1 MKRRYLILIVCFFYS
16 TLYGQSTDSTTLKLT
31 SDLERIYERGH
42 INGFSVSIVD
52 KGGSLYQKGFGY
64 SDLKSKRNYS
74 ENTVQNIG
82 SISKTLIGV
91 ALLKAQELGKLNL
104 DDPINKYLPFEIS
117 NPHFSDEKITIRQLA
132 THTSSI
138 RDPSSYYRNGY
149 ILREKDNFNVK
160 VNKNFK
166 SLEEKISL
174 DEFLFNILSEQGK
187 WYTKTNFL
195 KSKPGA
201 LFEYS
206 NVAAGLAALIIE
218 KATNQSFNSFTG
230 KHIFEPLAMFNT
242 GWSRNEIDAT
252 KHSKLYY
259 YNHKELAPY
268 ELTNYPD
275 GGLITSSLDL
285 GKYLTELILGYSGN
299 GKILSTESYN
309 ELFTPQLTDIN
320 FTVRNNSVYNDEYN
334 MGIFMGMSA
343 HSQIGHT
350 GGDPGVATHMFFNS
364 ETKTGKL
371 LIVNTEL
378 RRKGIQ
384 EFVDI
389 WRKLEEFET
398 RLADPS
404 IILSINN
411 LVK

>member
-1 MKRRYLILIVCFFYS
+1 MKRRYLILIVCFFSS
-16 TLYGQSTDSTTLKLT
+16 TLYGQSADSTILKLS
-31 SDLERIYERGH
+31 SDLERIYERSH
-42 INGFSVSIVD
+42 IIGFSVSIVD

-82 SISKTLIGV
+82 SISKTFIGV

-104 DDPINKYLPFEIS
+104 DDPINKYLSFEIS

-132 THTSSI
+132 THTSGI
-138 RDPSSYYRNGY
+138 RDPSRYYRNGY
-149 ILREKDNFNVK
+149 ILREKENFNVK

-166 SLEEKISL
+166 SLDEKISP
-174 DEFLFNILSEQGK
+174 DEFLFNLLSEQGK
-187 WYTKTNFL
+187 WYAKNNFL

-218 KATNQSFNSFTG
+218 KATNQSFNAFTG
-230 KHIFEPLAMFNT
+230 KYIFEPLAMVNT
-242 GWSRNEIDAT
+242 GWSRNEIDVT

-259 YNHKELAPY
+259 YNHKELATY

-334 MGIFMGMSA
+334 LGIFMGMSA
-343 HSQIGHT
+343 HGQIGHT

-384 EFVDI
+384 EFIDI

-398 RLADPS
+398 RLER
-404 IILSINN
+404 
-411 LVK
+411 